1 MSDKLSVVLV
11 DDSRSVLSQL
21 QTWIADIDG
30 VHVVGTAADGAGAV
44 RVVAETRPDLVLMD
58 IVMPGM
64 DGLAAL
70 RLIRA
75 RHKGL
80 RVMMLSSV
88 GGAGTRAEEAFSLG
102 AVQVIGKPVDR
113 DQFES
118 LLEIEHERKRME
130 EEG

>member
-21 QTWIADIDG
+21 QAWIEEIDG
-30 VHVVGTAADGAGAV
+30 VHVVGTADDGASAV
-44 RVVAETRPDLVLMD
+44 RVVTETQPDLVLMD
-58 IVMPGM
+58 IVMPGL

-70 RLIRA
+70 RLLRA
-75 RHKGL
+75 RHKQL
-80 RVMMLSSV
+80 RVAMLSSV

-102 AVQVIGKPVDR
+102 AIQVVGKPVDR

-118 LLEIEHERKRME
+118 LLEIERERKQTE